1 LAKSRLDQ
9 ADGLRRLLDR
19 EGLRIV
25 SVSAAG
31 RSGSDIGATIN
42 LAGALAE
49 IGSDVL
55 ILDEWSGL
63 PTGAGALGLNVRFN
77 LEDLLGGSRPLDD
90 MIVHG
95 PGGIRILPLARSS
108 RGLSQLPED
117 ERRRLTLRLRHLGN
131 PVDTLLVDGA
141 LGGASAL
148 LTGAT
153 GAREVIVLAGGGA
166 AEITAA
172 YALIKRLSNEFARR
186 EFHILVGNVAS
197 EHRARSIVGH
207 MAGVARHY
215 LRVSLDFMGH
225 VPPDEKLLHAAR
237 LRLPVVAAFPG
248 AAAAGSFRTLAQAV
262 AGWPRETDDAPAPD
276 DVTSRFM
283 PSHSPRA
290 VAA

>member
-1 LAKSRLDQ
+1 LAKSRIDQ

-31 RSGSDIGATIN
+31 RGGSDIGATIN
-42 LAGALAE
+42 LAAALAE

-63 PTGAGALGLNVRFN
+63 PKGAGALGLNVRFN

-95 PGGIRILPLARSS
+95 PAGIRILPLARCGLS
-108 RGLSQLPED
+108 LSQLPES
-117 ERRRLTLRLRHLGN
+117 ERRRLTLRLKRLGN
-131 PVDTLLVDGA
+131 PVDTLLVDAAPGRASTLLSGA
-141 LGGASAL
+141 C
-148 LTGAT
+148 

-166 AEITAA
+166 SEITAA

-186 EFHILVGNVAS
+186 EFHVLVGNVAS
-197 EHRARSIVGH
+197 EDRARGIVGH

-225 VPPDEKLLHAAR
+225 VPPDEKLLHAAH
-237 LRLPVVAAFPG
+237 LRLPIVAAFPG
-248 AAAAGSFRTLAQAV
+248 AAAAGSFRSLAQAV
-262 AGWPRETDDAPAPD
+262 ANWPRDADGAGVLD
-276 DVTSRFM
+276 DVTSRFIH
-283 PSHSPRA
+283 SHSPRA
-290 VAA
+290 AAA

>member
-1 LAKSRLDQ
+1 M
-9 ADGLRRLLDR
+9 LDR
-19 EGLRIV
+19 EGLRIL

-31 RSGSDIGATIN
+31 RGGSDIGATIN
-42 LAGALAE
+42 LAAALAE

-63 PTGAGALGLNVRFN
+63 LSGAGALGLTVRFTM
-77 LEDLLGGSRPLDD
+77 EDLLGGSRQLDD

-95 PGGIRILPLARSS
+95 PGGIRVLPLARCDRS
-108 RGLSQLPED
+108 LSQLPES
-117 ERRRLTLRLRHLGN
+117 ERHRLALRLKRLGN
-131 PVDTLLVDGA
+131 PVDTLLVDAAPGR
-141 LGGASAL
+141 ASAL
-148 LTGAT
+148 LPVTAP
-153 GAREVIVLAGGGA
+153 AREVIVLAGGGA
-166 AEITAA
+166 SEITAA

-197 EHRARSIVGH
+197 EQRARSIVDH

-215 LRVSLDFMGH
+215 LRVSLEFIGH

-248 AAAAGSFRTLAQAV
+248 TAAAGSFRSLAQTV
-262 AGWPRETDDAPAPD
+262 TGWPRDADDAAALD
-276 DVTSRFM
+276 EVTNRFR
-283 PSHSPRA
+283 HSQSVRA

>member
-1 LAKSRLDQ
+1 M
-9 ADGLRRLLDR
+9 LDR
-19 EGLRIV
+19 EGLRIL

-31 RSGSDIGATIN
+31 RGGSDIGATIN
-42 LAGALAE
+42 LAAALAE

-63 PTGAGALGLNVRFN
+63 LSGAGALGLTVRFTM
-77 LEDLLGGSRPLDD
+77 EDLLGGSRQLDD

-95 PGGIRILPLARSS
+95 PGGIRVLPLARCDLS
-108 RGLSQLPED
+108 LSQLPES
-117 ERRRLTLRLRHLGN
+117 ERHRLALRLKRLGN
-131 PVDTLLVDGA
+131 PVDTLLVDAAPGR
-141 LGGASAL
+141 ASAL
-148 LTGAT
+148 LPVTAP
-153 GAREVIVLAGGGA
+153 AREVIVLAGGGA
-166 AEITAA
+166 SEITAA

-197 EHRARSIVGH
+197 EQRARSIVDH

-215 LRVSLDFMGH
+215 LRVSLEFMGH

-248 AAAAGSFRTLAQAV
+248 TAAAGSFRSLAQTV
-262 AGWPRETDDAPAPD
+262 TGWPRDADDDAALD
-276 DVTSRFM
+276 EVTNRFR
-283 PSHSPRA
+283 HSQSVRA